1 MIKNIHREMD
11 VFYRL
16 LMKPSKD
23 GKYNMNIDSIAEIQ
37 KITLLVLPDCFSS
50 MPLYPRNNAAVV
62 MMINTILY
70 RDKPFRKVRLEAP
83 KPRDANIIPPLQHI
97 VAAAAVKTEVM
108 LKSLFFIMS
117 LLRNNFIAKS

>member
-1 MIKNIHREMD
+1 MD

-16 LMKPSKD
+16 LMKPSMN
-23 GKYNMNIDSIAEIQ
+23 GKYNMNTDSIAENQ
-37 KITLLVLPDCFSS
+37 KITLLVLLDFLSS
-50 MPLYPRNNAAVV
+50 ILLYPRNNIVVV
-62 MMINTILY
+62 MIINTILY

-117 LLRNNFIAKS
+117 LLRNNYIAEILKH